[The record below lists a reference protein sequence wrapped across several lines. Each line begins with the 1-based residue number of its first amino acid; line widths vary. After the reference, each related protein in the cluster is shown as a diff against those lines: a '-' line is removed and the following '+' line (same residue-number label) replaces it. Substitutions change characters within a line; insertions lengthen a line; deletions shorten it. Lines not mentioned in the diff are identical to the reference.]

1 MDINQDALNLHKE
14 HAGKIEITS
23 KIQLKNNYDLSLAYT
38 PGVAEVSRVVAEDP
52 QKAYDY
58 TLKKNTVAIV
68 SDGSA
73 VLGLGN
79 IGPYGAI
86 PVMEGKAVLFKEYA
100 GIDAFPICTGTQ
112 NTFEIINLVK
122 NIAPVFAGVNLE
134 DIAAPRCF
142 EIEQALQD
150 IGIPVFHDD
159 QHGTAIVLLA
169 ALINAAKL
177 AGKAL
182 TDLKVVINGAGA
194 AGTAIVEL
202 LLCVGYDP
210 NVCQPVKDI
219 IVCDSK
225 GILDRQRPDLQN
237 SPQKMQLAMMTNQSQ
252 KKGALADALVNADVF
267 IGVSVGNLLNQH
279 MIHTMAEDPIILA
292 LANPT
297 PEIMPDE
304 AKAAGVRII
313 GTGRS
318 DFPNQVNNVL
328 AFPGVFRGAIDAKAK
343 HISPKMKLSAAYALA
358 ETIEHP
364 TPEMFLPSVLDKT
377 VSSTVAKAVCDAYQ
391 SENSEV

>member
-328 AFPGVFRGAIDAKAK
+328 AFPGVFRGAINAKAK

-358 ETIEHP
+358 ETIEQP

-377 VSSTVAKAVCDAYQ
+377 VSSTVAKAVYDAYQ

>member
-1 MDINQDALNLHKE
+1 MDFNEDALNLHRR

-23 KIQLKNNYDLSLAYT
+23 KIKLTSQYDLSLAYT
-38 PGVAEVSRVVAEDP
+38 PGVAKVSQVVAEDP
-52 QKAYDY
+52 EKAYEY
-58 TLKKNTVAIV
+58 TLKKNTIAIV

-100 GIDAFPICTGTQ
+100 GIDAFPICTATQ

-122 NIAPVFAGVNLE
+122 NISPVFAGINLE
-134 DIAAPRCF
+134 DISAPRCF
-142 EIEQALQD
+142 EIEQALQN

-169 ALINAAKL
+169 ALINACKIT
-177 AGKAL
+177 GKKL

-210 NVCQPVKDI
+210 NICQPVKEI

-225 GILDRQRPDLQN
+225 GIIERHRPDLQT
-237 SPQKMQLAMMTNQSQ
+237 SPQKMKLAMITNSRM
-252 KKGALADALVNADVF
+252 KKGNLSDALVNADVF
-267 IGVSVGNLLNQH
+267 IGVSVGNLLNKN
-279 MIHTMAEDPIILA
+279 MIYTMAEDPIIFA

-304 AKAAGVRII
+304 AKKAGVRII

-328 AFPGVFRGAIDAKAK
+328 AFPGVFRGALDAKAK
-343 HISPKMKLSAAYALA
+343 HISAKMKLSAAYALA
-358 ETIEHP
+358 ETLENP
-364 TPEMFLPSVLDKT
+364 TPDMILPSVLDKSVAT
-377 VSSTVAKAVCDAYQ
+377 SVAKAVAEAAQTEQ
-391 SENSEV
+391 SQ

>member
-1 MDINQDALNLHKE
+1 MSINQDALDLHKK

-23 KIQLKNNYDLSLAYT
+23 KIKLETLHDLSMAYT
-38 PGVAEVSRVVAEDP
+38 PGVAEVSRVVSESP
-52 QKAYDY
+52 ETAYEY
-58 TLKKNTVAIV
+58 TLKNNTIAIV

-100 GIDAFPICTGTQ
+100 GIDAFPICTATQ
-112 NTFEIINLVK
+112 NTYEIISLVK
-122 NIAPVFAGVNLE
+122 NIAPVFAGINLE
-134 DIAAPRCF
+134 DISAPRCF

-159 QHGTAIVLLA
+159 QHGTAIVLLG
-169 ALINAAKL
+169 ALINAAKI
-177 AGKAL
+177 AGKKI
-182 TDLKVVINGAGA
+182 TDLNVVINGAGA

-210 NVCQPVKDI
+210 NVCEPVNEI
-219 IVCDSK
+219 IICDSK
-225 GILDRQRPDLQN
+225 GIIEPRRPDIQN
-237 SPQKMQLAMMTNQSQ
+237 SPQKMKLAMMTNRE
-252 KKGALADALVNADVF
+252 KKSGNLADALVNADVF
-267 IGVSVGNLLNQH
+267 IGVSVGNLLTQN
-279 MIHTMAEDPIILA
+279 MIHTMADDPIILA

-304 AKAAGVRII
+304 ARAAGARII

-328 AFPGVFRGAIDAKAK
+328 AFPGVFRGALDAKAR
-343 HISPKMKLSAAYALA
+343 HISPKMKLTAAYALA
-358 ETIEHP
+358 NIIENP
-364 TPEMFLPSVLDKT
+364 TPEKFLPAVLDKT
-377 VSSTVAKAVCDAYQ
+377 VAPTIAKAVAEAYK
-391 SENSEV
+391 SEQEII